1 MLVEK
6 IFNYISKF
14 KIIHTIFQEAVVKSC
29 ENDFSNTI
37 LVAKVKVEFHIKCLK
52 SHITK
57 QLLTSISVDIRIYLP
72 SKVIFTSALRPR

>member
-37 LVAKVKVEFHIKCLK
+37 LVAKVKVKFHIN
-52 SHITK
+52 
-57 QLLTSISVDIRIYLP
+57 V
-72 SKVIFTSALRPR
+72 

>member
-1 MLVEK
+1 MIVEK

-37 LVAKVKVEFHIKCLK
+37 LVAKVKVECHIN
-52 SHITK
+52 
-57 QLLTSISVDIRIYLP
+57 V
-72 SKVIFTSALRPR
+72 